1 MLLIQQSEDRSSILN
16 SNEEDLSILLP
27 DQERGVFQPF
37 SSAMPLSG
45 AYCPQEDLK
54 STQSSPLSGS
64 KALQSLKIPSFF
76 NYIESVPLDLFQ
88 VIHSLT
94 IQRHSCQQI
103 HSFSLISCPFLESV
117 HVGYNCFYDAYPAL
131 LPQTPLRSDPTVI
144 IQDCPNLIS
153 LIIEPWCFVLND
165 GLILESEDE

>member
-1 MLLIQQSEDRSSILN
+1 MYFSHSLQQATFRGILSTRGSE
-16 SNEEDLSILLP
+16 
-27 DQERGVFQPF
+27 VF
-37 SSAMPLSG
+37 SV
-45 AYCPQEDLK
+45 K
-54 STQSSPLSGS
+54 STLRIQSFTITEDPIV
-64 KALQSLKIPSFF
+64 LQL
-76 NYIESVPLDLFQ
+76 YESVPLDLFQ

-94 IQRHSCQQI
+94 IQRNSCQQI